1 MFSNDIYERRN
12 NVILKFV
19 DAAEGKNII
28 VNMDNIDY
36 FTVMEDFKT
45 GKVFVHISF
54 KHKNSSISFYSN
66 IEDLEKTMS
75 YVNAEIQKQILANF

>member
-36 FTVMEDFKT
+36 FTVMEDF
-45 GKVFVHISF
+45 
-54 KHKNSSISFYSN
+54 
-66 IEDLEKTMS
+66 
-75 YVNAEIQKQILANF
+75 